1 MCRRPPAL
9 SARFQG
15 CPEWEAAPPA
25 QHPGRRAGSW
35 GRAASSRPNDI
46 QASIGSAPAFFLLQF
61 NPGTEAGLHLTD
73 LCLTPNYHMN
83 GRERLQKALTPTDPP
98 SPLPASPL
106 SPSYPLAFLGGGSSK
121 LRRGKSNKAPSE
133 ETHCHRLCHGSPFAS
148 HCSPCSLTC
157 CVEGCEQLLVHS
169 PDVLLKNN

>member
-1 MCRRPPAL
+1 MQHCAGALPLCLPAFRDALNGKRPPRPSTPAEGPAPGGEPLPPAL
-9 SARFQG
+9 
-15 CPEWEAAPPA
+15 
-25 QHPGRRAGSW
+25 
-35 GRAASSRPNDI
+35 NDI

-106 SPSYPLAFLGGGSSK
+106 LPILPPRRREFKTETGEIKQSPKRGNPLSPPPPWLPFRQPLFAGQFALLCGRMRAAVGAF
-121 LRRGKSNKAPSE
+121 P
-133 ETHCHRLCHGSPFAS
+133 
-148 HCSPCSLTC
+148 
-157 CVEGCEQLLVHS
+157 
-169 PDVLLKNN
+169 